1 MNSRQLWYVQVLA
14 QEKSFSR
21 AAAELNISQPS
32 LSQYIRKIEREIG
45 MPLFNRTEG
54 SVRLTDAGE
63 VYIEL
68 GRRILDLEHQMET
81 RFSDLQAQKSGS
93 VIIGA
98 SPVRSVGMMPQVARR
113 FREVCPGVHLVVHEG
128 TTAELTDGMEHGEY
142 DLCIMVL
149 PVNERIFAYET
160 ILEEELV
167 LAVPADH
174 PAFDAA
180 AMDGR
185 RYPAIDA
192 RMLDGQRFVMVT
204 DTQVMQQTL
213 ENLCLDYGLTLEKAA
228 VVKSLTAQI
237 AMVSEGVGM
246 ALVPTGMERFA
257 PTGSVTFYSFRQPL
271 PRRQVAA
278 IWRRDRALSQVSR
291 KLLDVVHDT
300 KW

>member
-21 AAAELNISQPS
+21 AASVLNISQPS

-45 MPLFNRTEG
+45 MPLFDRTES

-81 RFSDLQAQKSGS
+81 RFSDLQDGKAGS

-142 DLCIMVL
+142 DLCIMLL
-149 PVNERIFAYET
+149 PVNERIFASEP

-167 LAVPADH
+167 LAVPAEY
-174 PAFDAA
+174 PAFAA
-180 AMDGR
+180 RPMEGR

-192 RMLDGQRFVMVT
+192 RVLDGQRFVMVT
-204 DTQVMQQTL
+204 DTQIMQQTL

-228 VVKSLTAQI
+228 VVKALTAQI
-237 AMVSEGVGM
+237 AMVAEGVGM
-246 ALVPTGMERFA
+246 ALVPTGMERFCPA
-257 PTGSVTFYSFRQPL
+257 GSVTFYSFAQEL
-271 PRRQVAA
+271 PKRQVVA
-278 IWRRDRALSQVSR
+278 IWRRDRALSQVAR
-291 KLLDVVHDT
+291 KLLDVIQT
-300 KW
+300 TQW

>member
-1 MNSRQLWYVQVLA
+1 M
-14 QEKSFSR
+14 
-21 AAAELNISQPS
+21 
-32 LSQYIRKIEREIG
+32 
-45 MPLFNRTEG
+45 
-54 SVRLTDAGE
+54 
-63 VYIEL
+63 
-68 GRRILDLEHQMET
+68 
-81 RFSDLQAQKSGS
+81 
-93 VIIGA
+93 
-98 SPVRSVGMMPQVARR
+98 
-113 FREVCPGVHLVVHEG
+113 HLVVHEG

-167 LAVPADH
+167 LAVPAEY
-174 PAFDAA
+174 PAFDAGT
-180 AMDGR
+180 MEGR

-204 DTQVMQQTL
+204 DTQVMQQ
-213 ENLCLDYGLTLEKAA
+213 TLEKAA